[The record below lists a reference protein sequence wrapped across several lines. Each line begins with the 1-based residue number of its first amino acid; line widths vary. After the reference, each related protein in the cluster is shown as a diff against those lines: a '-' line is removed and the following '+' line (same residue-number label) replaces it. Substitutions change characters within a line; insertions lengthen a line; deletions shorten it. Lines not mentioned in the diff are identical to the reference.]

1 MTTTPHRDDAATLER
16 FGYAQELKRQ
26 LTLKDL
32 LIYGLVFMV
41 PTAPF
46 SIFGGVFDIS
56 AGMVSL
62 TYVVGFVAMLFTA
75 LSYQQMSQA
84 FPVAGSVYA
93 YVGRGLSNGLGF
105 LAGWAILLDYL
116 LVPTLLYVVGANG
129 MHNVLPMVPQPAWIA
144 FFVVINTLVNL
155 RGIETTARANRFF
168 LLGQLVVLAVFV
180 MLATLA
186 IQRGVNGA
194 HWSWRP
200 LYNRQTFSPQL
211 IFSALSVAV
220 VSFLGFDA
228 ISTLSEEARGGN
240 RVVGRATLLALLIVA
255 GLFVLQTWLAA
266 LLQPT
271 LQHYPSE
278 QASNDAFFEI
288 GRLIAG
294 PWLQIVIALTVAISA
309 AIANS
314 LVAQA
319 ATSRLLFAMARDRQL
334 PSFLRHIHPHTGV
347 PQRAILLVA
356 GLSIVLGEVFVGQ
369 IALLSSLCNVGA
381 LTAFV
386 LLHSAVLWHF
396 RHQRRRVLHGLVP
409 LIGIVILVDVL
420 INADMHAQLGGTA
433 WMVVGLAV
441 LAFLKRSGRSTEFG
455 ASDTLA

>member
-1 MTTTPHRDDAATLER
+1 MTDTPRRDDAATLER

-32 LIYGLVFMV
+32 LIYGLVSMV

-56 AGMVSL
+56 AGMVPL
-62 TYVVGFVAMLFTA
+62 TYLVGFMAMLFTA

-93 YVGRGLSNGLGF
+93 YVGRGLNSGMGF

-116 LVPTLLYVVGANG
+116 LVPTLLYVVGANA
-129 MHNVLPMVPQPAWIA
+129 MYNVVPAVPQPVWIG
-144 FFVVINTLVNL
+144 FFVVLNTVVNL
-155 RGIETTARANRFF
+155 RGIETTARANRF
-168 LLGQLVVLAVFV
+168 LLGQLLVLAVFV
-180 MLATLA
+180 VLATLA

-200 LYNRQTFSPQL
+200 IYDPQAFSPHV

-255 GLFVLQTWLAA
+255 GVFVLQTWLAA

-271 LQHYPSE
+271 LQRYPSA

-334 PSFLRHIHPHTGV
+334 PAFLRYIHPRTGV

-386 LLHSAVLWHF
+386 LLHIAVLWHF
-396 RHQRRRVLHGLVP
+396 RAQGRRVLHGLAP
-409 LIGIVILVDVL
+409 LIGIVILAYVL
-420 INADMHAQLGGTA
+420 LNADTHAQLGGTA
-433 WMVVGLAV
+433 WMVVGLTV
-441 LAFLKRSGRSTEFG
+441 LAFLKLSGRSTEFR
-455 ASDTLA
+455 ASDAVE

>member
-1 MTTTPHRDDAATLER
+1 M
-16 FGYAQELKRQ
+16 
-26 LTLKDL
+26 
-32 LIYGLVFMV
+32 
-41 PTAPF
+41 
-46 SIFGGVFDIS
+46 
-56 AGMVSL
+56 
-62 TYVVGFVAMLFTA
+62 
-75 LSYQQMSQA
+75 
-84 FPVAGSVYA
+84 
-93 YVGRGLSNGLGF
+93 
-105 LAGWAILLDYL
+105 
-116 LVPTLLYVVGANG
+116 
-129 MHNVLPMVPQPAWIA
+129 
-144 FFVVINTLVNL
+144 
-155 RGIETTARANRFF
+155 
-168 LLGQLVVLAVFV
+168 
-180 MLATLA
+180 
-186 IQRGVNGA
+186 
-194 HWSWRP
+194 
-200 LYNRQTFSPQL
+200 

-255 GLFVLQTWLAA
+255 GVFVLQTWLAA

-271 LQHYPSE
+271 LQRYPSA

-334 PSFLRHIHPHTGV
+334 PAFLRYIHPRTGV

-386 LLHSAVLWHF
+386 LLHIAVLWHF
-396 RHQRRRVLHGLVP
+396 RAQGRRVLHGLAP
-409 LIGIVILVDVL
+409 LIGIVILAYVL
-420 INADMHAQLGGTA
+420 LNADTHAQLGGTA
-433 WMVVGLAV
+433 WMVVGLTV
-441 LAFLKRSGRSTEFG
+441 LAFLKLSGRSTEFR
-455 ASDTLA
+455 ASDAVE